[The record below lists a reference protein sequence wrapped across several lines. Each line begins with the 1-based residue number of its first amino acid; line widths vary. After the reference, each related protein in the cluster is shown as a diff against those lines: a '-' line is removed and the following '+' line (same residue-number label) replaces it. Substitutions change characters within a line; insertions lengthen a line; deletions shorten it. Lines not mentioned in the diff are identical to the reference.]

1 MLLRLPLSLL
11 FTAGLVWAAPQD
23 AATLKN
29 LLQSALE
36 RSAQASPE
44 EAVAQGHA
52 VIALASDETRED
64 LRNELDK
71 RLKDSEQLPE
81 PARLLLLAARLKLGE
96 ADLARIGG
104 ELSALVGST
113 NEAVARVAARTAADT
128 RLRTLREDDL
138 QELVDA
144 LRVCAKNASREPA
157 TRIQAAVGLHLLGR
171 ADGQREGRGIMLSFL
186 DSSDPSLRAAGALAL
201 AEVGDIET
209 SRKILEGLASL
220 PSTEGRLAAAYL
232 KQEDI
237 RRIYDRRTKA
247 LLEGQNE
254 AEGDPKAAKDLAILE
269 RLIRL
274 IQTNA
279 LEGPEVKRQDLIDAA
294 CDGMLGYLD
303 EHSSFMAPKAFKKF
317 EQDLLSAEYGG
328 IGAYVG
334 EDPEDKIF
342 TITRPIYSGPAY
354 RAGLHTDDKIVRI
367 DDWPTITNS
376 GSHPLDDIIK
386 RLKGKPGTQVK
397 LYIWRRGMDPAL
409 VERPTEDMAVT
420 VTREEITIPPVT
432 SIELP
437 GKVGLIELSTFSRV
451 ASDEIEKRLKVMLAD
466 GMRGVILDL
475 RNNSGGLLEEARA
488 VCELFLEKGK
498 LVVTTEGASRSEKLY
513 TERDP
518 LVPMDM
524 PLVVLVNRFSA
535 SASEIV
541 SGALQDHRRAL
552 IVGQRSYGKGSVQ
565 NLLPIQGE
573 FDDRF
578 QDENGNRR
586 YDPWEKLTKDWN
598 GNGEFDFAPRAR
610 LTIAHYHLP
619 SGRSIH
625 REIDSEGVMVS
636 EGGVEPDLKSNAR
649 RIDGWRA
656 EEMVR
661 LVRRDKLIRE
671 YVMREYPTHKDRFR
685 ELAEGDGDDLSRY
698 PNFRELYDSLET
710 PLSEQDVRMLVRNE
724 VRRRV
729 QDDRGEAFPDGDF
742 QEDLQLQAAIRA
754 ILEQVGDTPESI
766 PLYRVSFDPT
776 DEKTGQRPLLA
787 KSGDEQRTRL
797 NAAIQALESLR
808 AKGNVDQ
815 QTADELQKALEGAL
829 RGALGQGDEPR

>member
-1 MLLRLPLSLL
+1 MLLRLPLSFL

-29 LLQSALE
+29 LLQGALE
-36 RSAQASPE
+36 KSAQSGPE
-44 EAVAQGHA
+44 EAVAQGQA
-52 VIALASDETRED
+52 VVALVNDETREE

-71 RLKDSEQLPE
+71 RLKDSAKVPE
-81 PARLLLLAARLKLGE
+81 STRLLLLAARLRLGE
-96 ADLARIGG
+96 ADLARIAG
-104 ELSALVGST
+104 ELGALIASKD
-113 NEAVARVAARTAADT
+113 EAIARTAARTAADT
-128 RLRTLREDDL
+128 RLRTLREEDL
-138 QELVDA
+138 QKLVEA
-144 LRVCAKNASREPA
+144 LRECAKDANREPA
-157 TRIQAAVGLHLLGR
+157 TRIQAATGLHLLGR
-171 ADGQREGRGIMLSFL
+171 ADGQREARGIMLSFL
-186 DSSDPSLRAAGALAL
+186 DSGDANLRAAGALAL

-209 SRKILEGLASL
+209 SRRILESLAGL

-279 LEGPEVKRQDLIDAA
+279 LEGPEVKREDLIDAA
-294 CDGMLGYLD
+294 CDGMLNYLD

-376 GSHPLDDIIK
+376 GSHPLDEIIK

-409 VERPTEDMAVT
+409 VERPTEDMAVV

-437 GKVGLIELSTFSRV
+437 GKIGLIELSTFSRV

-466 GMRGVILDL
+466 GMRGIILDL

-498 LVVTTEGASRSEKLY
+498 LVVTTEGVSRSEKLY

-524 PLVVLVNRFSA
+524 PVVVLVNRFSA

-565 NLLPIQGE
+565 HLLPIQGE

-598 GNGEFDFAPRAR
+598 SNGEFDFAARAR

-625 REIDSEGVMVS
+625 RDIDSEGIVVS
-636 EGGVEPDLKSNAR
+636 EGGVEPDLKASMR
-649 RIDGWRA
+649 RLDGWRA

-671 YVMREYPTHKDRFR
+671 YVLREYPANKELFR
-685 ELAEGDGDDLSRY
+685 KLAEGDGDDLSRY
-698 PNFRELYDSLET
+698 PDFRGLYDSLGT
-710 PLSEQDVRMLVRNE
+710 MLSEQDVRMLARNE
-724 VRRRV
+724 IRRRV

-742 QEDLQLQAAIRA
+742 QEDAQLQAAIRS
-754 ILEQVGDTPESI
+754 ILEKVGDSPEAI
-766 PLYRVSFDPT
+766 AVYRSTFDPAE
-776 DEKTGQRPLLA
+776 DKSNQRPLVA

-797 NAAIQALESLR
+797 NDALKALEALR
-808 AKGNVDQ
+808 AKGDVDPK
-815 QTADELQKALEGAL
+815 TADELQKALEGAL
-829 RGALGQGDEPR
+829 GQNAAPKGEPR